1 MMSIM
6 QHSALIPQTSLTLNN
21 GKIMPQIGLG
31 VLKAKD
37 NGEVEAAISSALQTG
52 YRKIDTAT
60 IYRNEAGVGRALK
73 KSNIERGKIF
83 LTTKV
88 WNSDQG
94 YDKTMYAFEHSLKD
108 LQTDYVDLYL
118 VHWPVGGKFKQTYKA
133 LEKIYSDGRAKAI
146 GVSNFQIHHLKEL
159 MDSSEIIPTVNQI
172 ELHPHLQQEA
182 LTEFA
187 HQHNIQIE
195 AWRPIMMGQVL
206 NIALLREL
214 GEKYGKSP
222 VQITLKWLIQR
233 GISVIPKS
241 VNPQRI
247 AENFNIF
254 DFMISEE
261 DMTKIQ
267 SLNQDRRLGPDPD
280 NFDF

>member
-1 MMSIM
+1 MQNSNLIQQSMM
-6 QHSALIPQTSLTLNN
+6 TLNN
-21 GKIMPQIGLG
+21 GVEMPQIGLG

-37 NGEVEAAISSALQTG
+37 NGEVEAAILSALQTG

-60 IYRNEAGVGRALK
+60 VYRNEAGVGRAIK
-73 KSNIERGKIF
+73 QSNIDRDEIF

-94 YDKTMYAFEHSLKD
+94 YDKTRYAFERSLKE

-118 VHWPVGGKFKQTYKA
+118 VHWPVEGKYKQTYQA
-133 LEKIYSDGRAKAI
+133 LEKIYKEGRAKAV

-159 MDSSEIIPTVNQI
+159 MNNSELVPTVNQI
-172 ELHPHLQQEA
+172 ELHPHLQQDA
-182 LTEFA
+182 LMHFA
-187 HQHNIQIE
+187 NQNNIQIE

-206 NIALLREL
+206 NIPQLLTL
-214 GEKYGKSP
+214 GEKYGKSA
-222 VQITLKWLIQR
+222 VQITLKWLIQK
-233 GISVIPKS
+233 GVSVIPKS

-254 DFMISEE
+254 DFTLSKE
-261 DMTKIQ
+261 DMIMIK

-280 NFDF
+280 NFNF